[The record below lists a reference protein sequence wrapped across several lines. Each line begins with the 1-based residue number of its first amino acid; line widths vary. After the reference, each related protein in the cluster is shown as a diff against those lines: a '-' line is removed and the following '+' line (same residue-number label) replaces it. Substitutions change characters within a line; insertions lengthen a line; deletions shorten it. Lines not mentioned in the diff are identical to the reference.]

1 MRFYSVFKVFR
12 RQYVFLVCSL
22 ILVSSSAFGV
32 KNYWEISASEMKML
46 PKFCKEGFRNL
57 GPNDWM
63 NHLCPALNALNHAK
77 LSVGNNTSKKYALE
91 RAIDNFSYTLGHSE
105 SPIYRP
111 FVYLKRGEAYELA
124 GDVSAAIADYWQALK
139 LKPKSIAIHVALI
152 DLYIKLGDVSQ
163 AKDLVN
169 KGLKIK
175 PNSKPLLR
183 RKKKVN

>member
-1 MRFYSVFKVFR
+1 MRFYSVVRFCR
-12 RQYVFLVCSL
+12 RRYVFLVCSL

-46 PKFCKEGFRNL
+46 PKFCKEGFRRL

-77 LSVGNNTSKKYALE
+77 LSVGDHTSKKYALE
-91 RAIDNFSYTLGHSE
+91 KAIDNFSYTLGHSE

-124 GDVSAAIADYWQALK
+124 GNVSAAMEDYWQAIK
-139 LKPKSIAIHVALI
+139 LKPKSLPIHLALI
-152 DLYIKLGDVSQ
+152 DAYIKLGDLDN
-163 AKDLVN
+163 ARKLVTR
-169 KGLKIK
+169 GLEIK
-175 PNSKPLLR
+175 PKSKSLLR
-183 RKKKVN
+183 RKKKLN